1 MPHHDTD
8 TFIKF
13 DIKKSK
19 EPRKQWQYPSVGKVL
34 HKLELPTHILHS
46 RGFSAVQLTK
56 PCKKKTFLRQD
67 HPIIVI
73 RADKKSPK
81 TKRCAAYKHCPEK
94 EKIVRDKTSFSLFT
108 LYYWIQRGKR
118 KLFSV
123 FSILGFVERLSL
135 EH

>member
-1 MPHHDTD
+1 MHCEAKT
-8 TFIKF
+8 
-13 DIKKSK
+13 KKQTRPK
-19 EPRKQWQYPSVGKVL
+19 
-34 HKLELPTHILHS
+34 
-46 RGFSAVQLTK
+46 AVQLTK
-56 PCKKKTFLRQD
+56 PWEKKTFLRQN
-67 HPIIVI
+67 HLIIVI

-81 TKRCAAYKHCPEK
+81 TKKCTAYKHWPEK

-123 FSILGFVERLSL
+123 FSILGFVKRLSL

>member
-8 TFIKF
+8 TFKKF
-13 DIKKSK
+13 DLKKST

-56 PCKKKTFLRQD
+56 SWEKKTFLRQN
-67 HPIIVI
+67 HLIIVI
-73 RADKKSPK
+73 RAHKKSPQ
-81 TKRCAAYKHCPEK
+81 TKRCTAYKHCTEK
-94 EKIVRDKTSFSLFT
+94 EKIFRDKTSFSLFT
-108 LYYWIQRGKR
+108 LYYWIKRGKR

-123 FSILGFVERLSL
+123 FSILGFVKRLSL